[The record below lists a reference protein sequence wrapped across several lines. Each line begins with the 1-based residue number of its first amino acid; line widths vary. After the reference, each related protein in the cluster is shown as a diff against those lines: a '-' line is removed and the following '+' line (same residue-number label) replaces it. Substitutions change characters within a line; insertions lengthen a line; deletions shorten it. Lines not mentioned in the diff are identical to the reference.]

1 MQSVLRCFTIQSLK
15 EQNGKEK
22 NRLKSLFPKKR
33 KTMQNK
39 KNQTS
44 VGQMIQRCHKWR
56 QKRKQYIDQARQTT
70 DEIERERLLQTA
82 EHYGRIVNE
91 EQIKIDSQRDPK
103 DKNLPAEEIAESADN
118 SDTKESDE
126 DEEMGFPDF
135 IANLK

>member
-1 MQSVLRCFTIQSLK
+1 
-15 EQNGKEK
+15 
-22 NRLKSLFPKKR
+22 
-33 KTMQNK
+33 MQNK

-56 QKRKQYIDQARQTT
+56 QKRKQYIDLARQTT

-103 DKNLPAEEIAESADN
+103 DKNTTSEEITESTETSEAND
-118 SDTKESDE
+118 SGDE
-126 DEEMGFPDF
+126 DEIGFPDF

>member
-1 MQSVLRCFTIQSLK
+1 M
-15 EQNGKEK
+15 
-22 NRLKSLFPKKR
+22 P
-33 KTMQNK
+33 NK

-56 QKRKQYIDQARQTT
+56 QKRKQYIDQARQTV

-103 DKNLPAEEIAESADN
+103 DKTPIVEESAETNEQND
-118 SDTKESDE
+118 SGE